1 MHRAATAAAVI
12 AELAA
17 KILKASLEI
26 PRAPN
31 FFLSPD
37 ESICACNAAAP
48 AFAAA
53 SPAAPNGCMSA
64 SDRAMLA
71 ANEHADIFTGVF
83 VSLAEWNPR
92 VAKVAIEKNGNPAT
106 AAITTGVQISTS
118 RALNTPHWKST
129 ASMSGAKAISPKV
142 AGTATASVIRKPLAY
157 SRLCSGAFSDAF
169 SAESLGKNTV
179 AMAIVNTPSGNS
191 SRRLARY
198 SAGIAA
204 SFSSIASI
212 LETKM
217 FTCIIAAP
225 ASAGRNR
232 A

>member
-1 MHRAATAAAVI
+1 M
-12 AELAA
+12 
-17 KILKASLEI
+17 
-26 PRAPN
+26 
-31 FFLSPD
+31 
-37 ESICACNAAAP
+37 
-48 AFAAA
+48 
-53 SPAAPNGCMSA
+53 
-64 SDRAMLA
+64 
-71 ANEHADIFTGVF
+71 
-83 VSLAEWNPR
+83 
-92 VAKVAIEKNGNPAT
+92 AKVAIEKNGSPAT

-142 AGTATASVIRKPLAY
+142 AGTATASVIRNPLAY
-157 SRLCSGAFSDAF
+157 SRLCSAAFSDAF

-179 AMAIVNTPSGNS
+179 ATAIVNTPSGNS
-191 SRRLARY
+191 SRRLAMYR
-198 SAGIAA
+198 AGIAA

-225 ASAGRNR
+225 ASAGKHR